1 MQRNSYLSRNNLQVK
16 LQLRLMLRIILLVL
30 LWGCSLTVSFAQIE
44 DYYRPQKRGN
54 TPYLINRPDIVRAN
68 NHWYVGLEGG
78 GKWNGAALSSGL
90 SGLLSYRKGVTNGY
104 YAAQLGYS
112 HNLRWTIETGYIRN
126 PSTII
131 LAVNSSRPFPFRI
144 DDYQHSIPFRFK
156 WRVFRL
162 GNVQK
167 QSGMYVGGGFVWTPT
182 RKRKDLD
189 GFQLS
194 GLSRVSRT
202 QFDTLIVENNTFV
215 TGKAKVE
222 LEGSIEF
229 VGRLS
234 PHFEILGYGRVSYAA
249 ASALESKTELF
260 VNNLSQ
266 SISVATLRPV
276 TYQFGMAIRYLYGLK
291 NNYRSRFEE

>member
-1 MQRNSYLSRNNLQVK
+1 
-16 LQLRLMLRIILLVL
+16 MLRFLLLVL
-30 LWGCSLTVSFAQIE
+30 FWESLISNANAQIK
-44 DYYRPQKRGN
+44 DYYRPRKRGA

-78 GKWNGAALSSGL
+78 GKWNGATLSNGL
-90 SGLLSYRKGVTNGY
+90 SGLLSYRKSITNGY

-112 HNLRWTIETGYIRN
+112 HNLRWTVETGYIQN
-126 PSTII
+126 PSTIV
-131 LAVNSSRPFPFRI
+131 LAVNSSVPFPFRI
-144 DDYQHSIPFRFK
+144 EDRQHSIPFRFK

-167 QSGMYVGGGFVWTPT
+167 QSGMYLGGGFVWTPT
-182 RKRKDLD
+182 RQRKDLE

-194 GLSRVSRT
+194 GLSRISRT
-202 QFDTLIVENNTFV
+202 QFDTLFVVNNSFV

-234 PHFEILGYGRVSYAA
+234 PHFEILGYGRINYAG
-249 ASALESKTELF
+249 ASPIESKTELF

-266 SISVATLRPV
+266 TISWATLRPV
-276 TYQFGMAIRYLYGLK
+276 TYQFGIAVRYLYGLK